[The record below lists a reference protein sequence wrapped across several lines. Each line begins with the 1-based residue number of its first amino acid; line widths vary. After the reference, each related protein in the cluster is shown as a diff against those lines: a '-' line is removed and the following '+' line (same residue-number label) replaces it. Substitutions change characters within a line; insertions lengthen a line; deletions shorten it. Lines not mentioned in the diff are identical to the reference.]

1 MFTRI
6 HNILIA
12 VKNVEQ
18 AEKEYT
24 ENFGLQASRS
34 GTRPE
39 RGVKSALFPIGD
51 TNLDL
56 IEPLDPEQGPVAKFL
71 KTRGEGVYM
80 LEVEVENLD
89 AAVQALKEKNVR
101 LLGADPESRAKGSQ
115 VFIHPQSANGV
126 LIMLIQMT

>member
-39 RGVKSALFPIGD
+39 RGVKSTLFPIGD

-89 AAVQALKEKNVR
+89 AAVQSLKEKNVR

-115 VFIHPQSANGV
+115 IFIHPQSSNGV
-126 LIMLIQMT
+126 LIMLIQRP